1 MAGITQKSFETL
13 FPLWSLKKTVVGYID
28 LEQKETY
35 KKLSRFLFLGL
46 SQKKCIWEQSSDNPR
61 TKESYY
67 RSDKKNISGRM
78 CSVYWQFRDSYSCVF
93 TTPLDSSR
101 AYTGKTTLWNVSLKF
116 CAKFVH
122 KKKSLSTIN
131 ILLFAVAWLLLLK
144 FLWVA
149 FFSVSPEINIFHFS
163 WLHKKRY
170 LKILRLKNMLSI
182 CLFF

>member
-101 AYTGKTTLWNVSLKF
+101 AYTGKTTPWNVSLKF

-122 KKKSLSTIN
+122 KKKFIYNKYFIVCCSMVT
-131 ILLFAVAWLLLLK
+131 F
-144 FLWVA
+144 
-149 FFSVSPEINIFHFS
+149 INIFMGG
-163 WLHKKRY
+163 
-170 LKILRLKNMLSI
+170 I
-182 CLFF
+182 FFCVTRN